1 MVIEKGIVGPV
12 LVTLVMVTALFAGC
26 LSEEETPP
34 KPEPRVE
41 MTGPAEAWVGE
52 EVQFETP
59 KVKDDDTKLEALDFL
74 WRMGDNTTYKGKPF
88 VSAWISAV
96 NHTYQHEGVYNV
108 TVTVTDSW
116 GNQGIANHT
125 IFIRYQLNM
134 TLNAQGTWL
143 SEDSLNNTSYC
154 NLTVKN
160 VWTGQFDVP
169 LVRVRLVNETGGE
182 VAYRAL
188 TGDAV
193 PTNLTA
199 GASFTF
205 QVHFNIPEDFEWVHL
220 HVTDELLY
228 MRSEM

>member
-1 MVIEKGIVGPV
+1 M
-12 LVTLVMVTALFAGC
+12 
-26 LSEEETPP
+26 
-34 KPEPRVE
+34 
-41 MTGPAEAWVGE
+41 
-52 EVQFETP
+52 
-59 KVKDDDTKLEALDFL
+59 
-74 WRMGDNTTYKGKPF
+74 
-88 VSAWISAV
+88 
-96 NHTYQHEGVYNV
+96 
-108 TVTVTDSW
+108 
-116 GNQGIANHT
+116 
-125 IFIRYQLNM
+125 
-134 TLNAQGTWL
+134 

-228 MRSEM
+228 TRSEM